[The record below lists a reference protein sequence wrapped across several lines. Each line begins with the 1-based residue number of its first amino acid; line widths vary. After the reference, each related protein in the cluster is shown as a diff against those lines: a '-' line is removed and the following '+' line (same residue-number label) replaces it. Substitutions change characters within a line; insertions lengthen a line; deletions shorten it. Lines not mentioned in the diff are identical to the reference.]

1 MALAVVVAGRSNPLE
16 IQDFT
21 RENVKRFVE
30 LVEAAEVLAVGF
42 RLFPQRLIFDTRYTE
57 QGPPFLKVVQR
68 VNSVEERLQEL
79 AKIRPNFPTPERFY
93 FTVWPHSIES
103 FRETGAWD
111 RILDRCQAS
120 GHTSIMKDCDLAWN
134 VLLGLER
141 QEVQQAIR
149 GEGFRTIWEK
159 AK

>member
-1 MALAVVVAGRSNPLE
+1 ME

-21 RENVKRFVE
+21 QENVKRFVQ

-57 QGPPFLKVVQR
+57 HDPPFLKIVQR
-68 VNSVEERLQEL
+68 VNSVEERLREL
-79 AKIRPNFPTPERFY
+79 ATIRPNFPTPERFY
-93 FTVWPHSIES
+93 FTVWPRSIES
-103 FRETGAWD
+103 FRGAGAWD
-111 RILDRCQAS
+111 RILARCEAS

-134 VLLGLER
+134 VLIGLDR
-141 QEVQQAIR
+141 QETQQAIK
-149 GEGFRTIWEK
+149 GEGYRTIWAK